1 MCFVVERVGADLC
14 FVEEEKSLQT
24 VLLCKECVNSFVFCC
39 TKKGFVFCCRKSG
52 EQMLQT
58 TPSSPSGTN
67 LLNQQC

>member
-39 TKKGFVFCCRKSG
+39 TKKGVRTVLCFVVEKVGNRCCK
-52 EQMLQT
+52 
-58 TPSSPSGTN
+58 
-67 LLNQQC
+67 LLLPLPLAPTC